1 MLIKVK
7 GGRVWKVVCDEID
20 LYGWL
25 IKGTEVVLAIFEGD
39 TGEESVH

>member
-7 GGRVWKVVCDEID
+7 GGHVWKMVCDEID

-25 IKGTEVVLAIFEGD
+25 IKDTEVVLGIQVKSRSIDDE
-39 TGEESVH
+39 